1 MPQRQIRN
9 AESKCFFLISLFV
22 LKIIYYN
29 KKKSKP
35 ITIKCVCIMVVE
47 KHSEDIF
54 SPLVEFK

>member
-9 AESKCFFLISLFV
+9 AESKWFFFISLFV
-22 LKIIYYN
+22 LKIII
-29 KKKSKP
+29 KKSKS